1 MKFYFKILLVIVS
14 LILIFTL
21 YSIKDY
27 TKAAD
32 AGEDTIKVGVL
43 LPLSGPANPTGTK
56 LKLAVEVAEEIINGE
71 HPEISLKLGNI
82 SGIPNLNNRK
92 IEFIYADHKAN
103 PEIARAEA
111 VRLIKEEKVAALIGA
126 YHSSATKTASQVA
139 EEFKVPFLAG
149 SSSSASLTTRGYNYF
164 CRIAPDD
171 DMETEFFFE
180 YIKYLNEAF
189 EANIKTIG
197 VVYIDNEYGIHASE
211 MVDKWLDEK
220 YGAEGFKKTV
230 EVRYSEDLEN
240 IGEGIKKIK
249 EASPDVIFQA
259 SYIEDVTQ
267 FVRSYKQENIVP
279 KAVLNYCGGFQD
291 PLFIDNL
298 GEDGNYFSG
307 SSASMPSIF
316 EGNKSEFKINQLY
329 KQKTGEDID
338 GPALEEFASAMII
351 ADAINTAA
359 SVNGDDIMEVLKTK
373 EFNTPYFTTK
383 SVKFNEKGQNTKTIS
398 FMVQIQNGKY
408 EVVWPLN
415 IQEKQPQIL
424 GASPDLSE

>member
-1 MKFYFKILLVIVS
+1 VKFNFKILLVIII
-14 LILIFTL
+14 LALIFTL
-21 YSIKDY
+21 YSIKEFN
-27 TKAAD
+27 TSAD
-32 AGEDTIKVGVL
+32 TGEDTIKIGVL
-43 LPLSGPANPTGTK
+43 LPLSGPSEPTGAK
-56 LKLAVEVAEEIINGE
+56 LKYAVEVAEELINGE
-71 HPEISLKLGNI
+71 HPEINMSLGDT
-82 SGIPNLNNRK
+82 SGIPNLGNKK

-103 PEIARAEA
+103 PEVARAEA
-111 VRLIKEEKVAALIGA
+111 ERLIKEEKVAALIGA

-139 EEFKVPFLAG
+139 EEHKVPFLAG

-180 YIKYLNEAF
+180 YIKYLNEGFNAD
-189 EANIKTIG
+189 IKTIG

-220 YGAEGFKKTV
+220 YRAEGFEKTV

-259 SYIEDVTQ
+259 SYIEDVTK
-267 FVRSYKQENIVP
+267 FVRNYKEENIVP

-291 PLFIDNL
+291 PLFMDNL

-316 EGNKSEFKINQLY
+316 ASSKSEFKINQLY

-338 GPALEEFASAMII
+338 GPALEEFASAVII

-359 SVNGDDIMEVLKTK
+359 SVNGDDIMNVLKTK
-373 EFNTPYFTTK
+373 EFNTPYFTSK
-383 SVKFNEKGQNTKTIS
+383 SIRFNEKGQNIRTIS
-398 FMVQIQNGKY
+398 FMVQIQNGRY

-424 GASPDLSE
+424 GLEPDLRK

>member
-27 TKAAD
+27 TKATD

-43 LPLSGPANPTGTK
+43 LPLSGPANPTGIK

-82 SGIPNLNNRK
+82 SGLPNLNNRK

-111 VRLIKEEKVAALIGA
+111 VRLIKEEKVAVLIGA

-139 EEFKVPFLAG
+139 EEYKVPFLAG

-267 FVRSYKQENIVP
+267 FVISYKQENIVP